1 MSLYLPNKSLVDMCR
16 VATNIEGDTFVGIK
30 AEIINDIQE
39 VTVNFP
45 LGYDLPKDSDTAR
58 NDIISLISILQNYND
73 NNSRLKSV
81 NINQAL
87 KTVNFPMEAYA
98 VVIHYFLDKG
108 TYYKENEEYYVQS
121 CLLYTS
127 PSPRD

>member
-87 KTVNFPMEAYA
+87 KTVNFPMEAYCSS
-98 VVIHYFLDKG
+98 YSLFFG
-108 TYYKENEEYYVQS
+108 
-121 CLLYTS
+121 
-127 PSPRD
+127 